1 MWKLGDTLDIY
12 LPKERILIEAD
23 VVNTGAP
30 LPSTATRDQT
40 SLFNAVK
47 TLKLDPVTIVPV
59 HGHPLPWADFAR
71 TIKP

>member
-1 MWKLGDTLDIY
+1 M
-12 LPKERILIEAD
+12 LIEAD

-47 TLKLDPVTIVPV
+47 ALKLDPVTIVPV
-59 HGHPLPWADFAR
+59 HGNPLPWADFAR